1 MTRRSNREVTLDRL
15 FDGLRVIAESLGFQR
30 EVRLIG
36 FYDADR
42 TLVLGRRGSAFCSE
56 LLAFQAKRSP
66 KWVLTVFLIASP
78 HSLDEFSREALE
90 GRGVAERLNRVLVG
104 ATGSRLE
111 DVLPKA
117 IPVEAEA
124 DVPRLLSGLRS
135 ELGAAVSTGFNWLRK
150 RWDRN
155 QAPGTDR

>member
-1 MTRRSNREVTLDRL
+1 MRSEIEANLDRL
-15 FDGLRVIAESLGFQR
+15 FDGLRVMAESLGFQR

-42 TLVLGRRGSAFCSE
+42 TLVLGRKGSAFRSE

-66 KWVLTVFLIASP
+66 KWVLSVFLIASP
-78 HSLDEFSREALE
+78 HSLDKFSRDALE
-90 GRGVAERLNRVLVG
+90 GRGVAERLNRVLLG

-117 IPVEAEA
+117 IPIGTDT
-124 DVPRLLSGLRS
+124 DVGQLLSALRC
-135 ELGAAVSTGFNWLRK
+135 ELEAVASAGFNWLRE